1 MKNKF
6 GLWVLILFIFMSVPF
21 SYGQESSGEKKE
33 GKSGV
38 FDFVESV
45 PGNSAKDVKL
55 DGEIELLFNKNV
67 VNFSVKDNNENCF
80 SIKDAE
86 NKDIPID
93 VIFADDQVEPDKKR
107 EIILKPKKPF
117 DENTT
122 YTVHISPKLKAK
134 NGDSLDR
141 AVTITFTTLSLQSD
155 KKDPP
160 AGDKPEE
167 KPIEK
172 DNEKPASTVPD
183 KKQDEVATDKDK
195 KAEDTGQD
203 KDDVA
208 DDAKNDSDVP
218 VSSDDPE
225 DEIEGTDQSKGELSF
240 DSQLDPSEI
249 DDDIEEQKDSGTSFK
264 KYIWIAIAG
273 AVLVL
278 AVVLRK
284 KL

>member
-21 SYGQESSGEKKE
+21 SYGQENGSEKKE
-33 GKSGV
+33 GKSGA
-38 FDFVESV
+38 FDFVEST

-80 SIKDAE
+80 SIKDAG

-117 DENTT
+117 NENTT
-122 YTVHISPKLKAK
+122 YTVYISPKLKAK

-141 AVTITFTTLSLQSD
+141 DVAITFTTLSLQSD

-160 AGDKPEE
+160 AEEKPEE
-167 KPIEK
+167 KPVEK

-183 KKQDEVATDKDK
+183 KKQDDVTTDKDK
-195 KAEDTGQD
+195 KAEDAGQD
-203 KDDVA
+203 KGDTTDGT
-208 DDAKNDSDVP
+208 KNDLDAP

-225 DEIEGTDQSKGELSF
+225 DGKEGTEQSEGELSF
-240 DSQLDPSEI
+240 DSQLDPSEV
-249 DDDIEEQKDSGTSFK
+249 DDDIEEQKDSGTSSK
-264 KYIWIAIAG
+264 KYILIAIAG
-273 AVLVL
+273 VVL
-278 AVVLRK
+278 ALAVILRK